1 MFSKES
7 KCFIFLIIYRVYDH
21 ERQKLIKE
29 RQELRSA
36 AHGTGDRSDKIRTYN
51 FPQDRVTDH
60 RASVTVTG
68 VSRVLNGEF
77 LNDIIHPLMELD
89 ETERVQHF
97 MEKIT
102 SKK

>member
-1 MFSKES
+1 M
-7 KCFIFLIIYRVYDH
+7 
-21 ERQKLIKE
+21 
-29 RQELRSA
+29 
-36 AHGTGDRSDKIRTYN
+36 
-51 FPQDRVTDH
+51 TDH

-89 ETERVQHF
+89 ETERVQNF
-97 MEKIT
+97 IEKIA

>member
-1 MFSKES
+1 MAA
-7 KCFIFLIIYRVYDH
+7 
-21 ERQKLIKE
+21 

-60 RASVTVTG
+60 RAGVTVTG

-77 LNDIIHPLMELD
+77 LNDIVHALIELD
-89 ETERVQHF
+89 ENERTATF
-97 MEKIT
+97 IEKLT
-102 SKK
+102 NSLSD